1 MRAYVETLKLLG
13 AATELMEQQKDTLAI
28 AVIAQAMDLIESRMN
43 GRISGL
49 GGEDGAPRGSH

>member
-43 GRISGL
+43 GHISGL